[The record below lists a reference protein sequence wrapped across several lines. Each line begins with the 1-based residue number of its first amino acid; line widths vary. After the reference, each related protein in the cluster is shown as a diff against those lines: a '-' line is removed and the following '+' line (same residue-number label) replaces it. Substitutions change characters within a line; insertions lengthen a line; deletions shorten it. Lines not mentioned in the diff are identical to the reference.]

1 MIAAALADAGGC
13 LLAIATVE
21 DLTIQFD
28 PVGSWT
34 LVGVVAAALAAVL
47 FLVGPDRSRVSRG
60 RVAALV
66 LLRLGAFLTLVACML
81 RPTLVAT
88 SKAQREAT
96 LLILAD
102 ASQSMSVA
110 DGPNGR
116 TRWEELTAA
125 VAAMRPDL
133 AELEAEQSV
142 GVAAWRFN
150 REARPVAAVGG
161 DPLDLGG
168 WSDDAAGEETA
179 IGAALDD
186 AVRSLAGRTL
196 AGVIVLSDGGQ
207 HAYPPR
213 DMPPQTAAR
222 KLGDAGVP
230 LWSITLG
237 QQRGGGQGRDASIVN
252 LSVAETVYL
261 KNSLEVAGRVR
272 LDGLADREAVVR
284 LLVEDEAGRMEEVSR
299 TTVRG
304 TGEST
309 ELPVRLAWTPTSLGE
324 RKLVLTVEP
333 EEGEVVTS
341 NNELSTFVDV
351 VDGGLRVL
359 YLEGAL
365 RVEQR
370 FLRRVLAASPDMQ
383 VEFQWIDSTK
393 AGRNAWPV
401 DLSRDLQNEFN
412 VILIGDLDAAAMRAA
427 DIETIA
433 KRVEQGA
440 GLGLLGG
447 FHAFEAGGWGSTPL
461 KPVLPFEPDRLA
473 RQPFDQPVRESLHM
487 KGPLRMIPDKRFGG
501 VSILRLAD
509 SDAESRATWDR
520 LPPLAGANDLGQLV
534 PAAKPLATTADGRP
548 LLVAREY
555 GAGRVLAFAADSTW
569 QWAMQGAIDQ
579 HRRFWRQMV
588 LWLARQDDAEE
599 DSLWLRLAQRRL
611 SPGSTLEFD
620 AGLTRPDGSA
630 VTDVALTAEVIP
642 PDGAARPIRIGRRGD
657 TFAGAVAD
665 FTEPG
670 DWRMVVKATRPDG
683 SSAERSARFTIFRQ
697 DLELANPRA
706 NPLLMRQ
713 LAEATPGGVRT
724 PEELG
729 DILAEIRD
737 RPATFETL
745 EQWSYTPWDKWPLF
759 LLLAAFLCGEWF
771 LRKRFGLV

>member
-1 MIAAALADAGGC
+1 MNDTGLGVVIGG

-21 DLTIQFD
+21 DVTVQFD

-34 LVGVVAAALAAVL
+34 LVGVVAAVLATVL
-47 FLVGPDRSRVSRG
+47 FLVGPDRTRVSQG
-60 RVAALV
+60 RVTMLV
-66 LLRLGAFLTLVACML
+66 LMRLGAFVTLVACML
-81 RPTLVAT
+81 RPTFVAT

-125 VAAMRPDL
+125 VAAIRTDL
-133 AELEAEQSV
+133 RELEAEQGV
-142 GVAAWRFN
+142 GVEAWRFN
-150 REARPVAAVGG
+150 RDARPVAAVGG
-161 DPLDLGG
+161 DPLSLGE
-168 WSDDAAGEETA
+168 WSQEPAAEETA

-186 AVRSLAGRTL
+186 ALRSLAGRTL

-213 DMPPQTAAR
+213 DLPPQTAAR

-237 QQRGGGQGRDASIVN
+237 QHRGGEQGRDASIVN

-261 KNSLEVAGRVR
+261 KNALEVAARVR
-272 LDGLADREAVVR
+272 LDGLADREAVVK
-284 LLVEDEAGRMEEVSR
+284 LLAEDDARRMEEVSR

-304 TGEST
+304 TAEST
-309 ELPVRLAWTPTSLGE
+309 ELPVRLAWAPSGLGE
-324 RKLVLTVEP
+324 RKLAVVVEP
-333 EEGEVVTS
+333 QEGEVVTS
-341 NNELSTFVDV
+341 NNELSTFVEV

-401 DLSRDLQNEFN
+401 DLSRDLQGDFN
-412 VILIGDLDAAAMRAA
+412 VIMIGDLDAAAIRMA

-433 KRVEQGA
+433 RRVQEGA

-447 FHAFEAGGWGSTPL
+447 FHAFEAGGWGNTPL
-461 KPVLPFEPDRLA
+461 RPALPFEPDRLA
-473 RQPFDQPVRESLHM
+473 RQPFDEPVRESLHI
-487 KGPLRMIPDKRFGG
+487 KGPLRMVPEKRFGN

-509 SDAESRATWDR
+509 SDAESRAAWDR

-534 PAAKPLATTADGRP
+534 PSAKPLATTADGRP
-548 LLVAREY
+548 LLVGREY

-579 HRRFWRQMV
+579 HRRFWRQFV
-588 LWLARQDDAEE
+588 LWLARQDDADE

-620 AGLTRPDGSA
+620 AGLTKPDGSP
-630 VTDVALTAEVIP
+630 VTDAVLTAEVIP
-642 PDGAARPIRIGRRGD
+642 PNGAVRPIRIGRRGD
-657 TFAGAVAD
+657 TFGGTVAD
-665 FTEPG
+665 FAEPG
-670 DWRMVVKATRPDG
+670 DWRMVVRATRPDG
-683 SSAERSARFTIFRQ
+683 RIAERSARFTIFRQ
-697 DLELANPRA
+697 DVELANPRA

-724 PEELG
+724 PEEIG
-729 DILAEIRD
+729 DILEEIRS

>member
-1 MIAAALADAGGC
+1 MNSGG
-13 LLAIATVE
+13 LGAPATFLWAIVPVE
-21 DLTIQFD
+21 DFTIQFD
-28 PVGSWT
+28 PVGSWA
-34 LVGVVAAALAAVL
+34 LVGAVAAVLAMVL
-47 FLVGPDRSRVSRG
+47 FLVGPDRTRVSQG
-60 RVAALV
+60 RVTTLV
-66 LLRLGAFLTLVACML
+66 VLRLGAFLTLAACML
-81 RPTLVAT
+81 RPTFVAT
-88 SKAQREAT
+88 TKAQREAT
-96 LLILAD
+96 LLVLAD

-116 TRWEELTAA
+116 TRWQELTATLD
-125 VAAMRPDL
+125 AARADL
-133 AELEAEQSV
+133 TALAGDQGV
-142 GVAAWRFN
+142 GVVAWRFN

-161 DPLDLGG
+161 DPLDLGE
-168 WSDDAAGEETA
+168 WAEEPAGEETA

-186 AVRSLAGRTL
+186 AVRSLAGRAL

-261 KNSLEVAGRVR
+261 KNALEVAGRVR
-272 LDGLADREAVVR
+272 LDGLADREAVVK
-284 LLVEDEAGRMEEVSR
+284 LLAEDAAGRMEEVSQ

-304 TGEST
+304 TAEST
-309 ELPVRLAWTPTSLGE
+309 ELSVRLAWTPSGLGE
-324 RKLVLTVEP
+324 RKLALVVEP
-333 EEGEVVTS
+333 QEGEVVTS
-341 NNELSTFVDV
+341 NNELSTFVEV

-370 FLRRVLAASPDMQ
+370 FLRRVLAASPDIQ

-393 AGRNAWPV
+393 AGRNAWPT

-412 VILIGDLDAAAMRAA
+412 VILIGDLDAAAVRTA

-433 KRVEQGA
+433 QRVQEGA

-461 KPVLPFEPDRLA
+461 TPALPFEPDRLA
-473 RQPFDQPVRESLHM
+473 RQPFDEPVRESLHI
-487 KGPLRMIPDKRFGG
+487 KGPLQMLPDARFGG

-509 SDAESRATWDR
+509 SDAESRAAWAR
-520 LPPLAGANDLGQLV
+520 LPALAGANALGQLG
-534 PAAKPLATTADGRP
+534 PTAKPLATAVDGRP
-548 LLVAREY
+548 LLVGREY

-579 HRRFWRQMV
+579 HRRFWRQLV
-588 LWLARQDDAEE
+588 LWLARQDDAEK

-611 SPGSTLEFD
+611 SPGTTLEFD
-620 AGLTRPDGSA
+620 AGLTKPDGSI
-630 VTDVALTAEVIP
+630 VTDVGIAAEVVSP
-642 PDGAARPIRIGRRGD
+642 SGVARPIRVGRRGE
-657 TFAGAVAD
+657 TFAGSVAS
-665 FTEPG
+665 FSEPG
-670 DWRMVVKATRPDG
+670 DWHMVVTATRPDG
-683 SSAERSARFTIFRQ
+683 SVTERSARFTIFRQ

-713 LAEATPGGVRT
+713 LAEATPGGVRS

-729 DILAEIRD
+729 DIIEEIRS

>member
-1 MIAAALADAGGC
+1 MNANGLGDAAAV
-13 LLAIATVE
+13 LLAVVPVE
-21 DLTIQFD
+21 DLSIQFD

-34 LVGVVAAALAAVL
+34 LVGVVVALLATVL
-47 FLVGPDRSRVSRG
+47 FAVGPDRTRVSPSRVM
-60 RVAALV
+60 ALV

-81 RPTLVAT
+81 RPTFVAT
-88 SKAQREAT
+88 TQAQREAT

-116 TRWEELTAA
+116 TRWDELSAA
-125 VAAMRPDL
+125 IEAVRPDFTAL
-133 AELEAEQSV
+133 ANDQGV
-142 GVAAWRFN
+142 RVAAWRFH
-150 REARPVAAVGG
+150 REARPVAVGG
-161 DPLDLGG
+161 DDPLDLGE
-168 WSDDAAGEETA
+168 WAEEPAGEETA
-179 IGAALDD
+179 IGAAIDD

-222 KLGDAGVP
+222 KLGDTGVP
-230 LWSITLG
+230 LWSITFG
-237 QQRGGGQGRDASIVN
+237 QQRGGGQGRDAAIAN

-261 KNSLEVAGRVR
+261 KNALEVVGRVR

-284 LLVEDEAGRMEEVSR
+284 LLAEDAAGRLEEVSR

-304 TGEST
+304 SAEAT
-309 ELPVRLAWTPTSLGE
+309 EVPVRLAWTPSSLGE
-324 RKLVLTVEP
+324 RKLVLVVEP
-333 EEGEVVTS
+333 QEGEVVTS
-341 NNELSTFVDV
+341 NNELSTFVEV

-370 FLRRVLAASPDMQ
+370 FVRRVLAASPDMQ

-401 DLSRDLQNEFN
+401 DLSRDLQGPFN
-412 VILIGDLDAAAMRAA
+412 VILIGDLDAAAIRAA

-433 KRVEQGA
+433 RRVQDGA

-461 KPVLPFEPDRLA
+461 KPALPFEPDRLA
-473 RQPFDQPVRESLHM
+473 RQPFDEPVRESLHL
-487 KGPLRMIPDKRFGG
+487 KGPVRLVPDTRFGG

-509 SDAESRATWDR
+509 SDAESRAAWNQV
-520 LPPLAGANDLGQLV
+520 PPLAGANDLGALV
-534 PAAKPLATTADGRP
+534 PSAKPLATTADGRP
-548 LLVAREY
+548 LLVGREY

-579 HRRFWRQMV
+579 HRRFWRQFV

-611 SPGSTLEFD
+611 TPGSTLEFD

-630 VTDVALTAEVIP
+630 VTDVSLEAEVIP
-642 PDGAARPIRIGRRGD
+642 PSGAARSIRIGRRGD
-657 TFAGAVAD
+657 TFAGMVTD
-665 FTEPG
+665 FAEPG
-670 DWRMVVKATRPDG
+670 DWRIVVTATTPDG
-683 SSAERSARFTIFRQ
+683 RVMDRAARFTIVRQ

-724 PEELG
+724 PEEIR

-737 RPATFETL
+737 RPTTFETL

-759 LLLAAFLCGEWF
+759 LLLAGLLCGEWF